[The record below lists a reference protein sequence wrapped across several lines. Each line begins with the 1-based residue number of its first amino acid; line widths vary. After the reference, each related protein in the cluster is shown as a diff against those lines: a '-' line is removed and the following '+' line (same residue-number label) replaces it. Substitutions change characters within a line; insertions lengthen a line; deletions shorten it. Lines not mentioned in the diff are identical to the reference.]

1 MVESALAMIEFLRP
15 LFIVT
20 AVVFD
25 VIVVVM
31 LIIAPLLSGSSSC
44 VARSVEIALFVVRG
58 VLTFDETNTR
68 INLCLLLYIS
78 PIIFLINCRVRP
90 VFELCR
96 F

>member
-25 VIVVVM
+25 VIVVM

-44 VARSVEIALFVVRG
+44 VARFVEIALFVVRG
-58 VLTFDETNTR
+58 VLTFDETNTI
-68 INLCLLLYIS
+68 INL
-78 PIIFLINCRVRP
+78 LITIEKSDNFSYKLSTTVRV
-90 VFELCR
+90 
-96 F
+96 

>member
-44 VARSVEIALFVVRG
+44 VARSVLCQRLRFLWCG
-58 VLTFDETNTR
+58 VF
-68 INLCLLLYIS
+68 LLLMK
-78 PIIFLINCRVRP
+78 LI
-90 VFELCR
+90 L
-96 F
+96 